1 MPIQFRNDSLY
12 LLTNLTFNARPNIML
27 QIFRVTGDWW
37 LDRMTR
43 REIPV
48 STLPLP
54 TLVTYQLTL
63 SPVASAWALCHQGV
77 TSVMSVTLSV
87 MRTSSPGRL
96 SHQQRTLTSVWQ
108 WQPYLRIQILK
119 GVKKLIGFQTRSKGS
134 KTVIENPR

>member
-1 MPIQFRNDSLY
+1 MPIQKRQFVSSF
-12 LLTNLTFNARPNIML
+12 LLTKLTFIGPNIML
-27 QIFRVTGDWW
+27 QVFRVTGDWW

-77 TSVMSVTLSV
+77 TSVTSVTLSV

>member
-1 MPIQFRNDSLY
+1 MPIQKRQFVSSF
-12 LLTNLTFNARPNIML
+12 LLTKLTFNGPNIML
-27 QIFRVTGDWW
+27 QVFRVTGDWW

-77 TSVMSVTLSV
+77 TRCHECHAQRHENIITRAAVTSAADTDIRV
-87 MRTSSPGRL
+87 AMAAIFAHSD
-96 SHQQRTLTSVWQ
+96 
-108 WQPYLRIQILK
+108 
-119 GVKKLIGFQTRSKGS
+119 
-134 KTVIENPR
+134 IEGC